1 MQTTQP
7 RPLPQPMANVRQSD
21 FGYYELA
28 EKPTPEVLGEYYA
41 KKYYQQ
47 QIRTHQPSYNDEEL
61 TFRRNKLEQKLRVI
75 RSLRHSPLPA
85 APAFLDIGAGEGFA
99 MQFFASQGWKVTGL
113 DYSAHG
119 CQTHHPE
126 LIDQLITGD
135 LQASVAMLSSQSSHF
150 DFILLDNVLEHLLD
164 PVRLLRSVVPLMADD
179 AVLVIEVPNDFSAF
193 QQHLLE
199 QNKIDRPFWVVAP
212 DHISY
217 FNREG
222 LSRLAQHCGYEERS
236 VSADFPIDLF
246 LFNENTNYVNNRE
259 VGKACHAARV
269 EVENLLHALSPDATV
284 KMYQAMAEL
293 GIGRQVTG
301 YYQLGSA
308 KNNQGESR

>member
-1 MQTTQP
+1 MQTSQT
-7 RPLPQPMANVRQSD
+7 RPLAEPMADVRQSD

-28 EKPTPEVLGEYYA
+28 EKPSPEALGEYYA

-47 QIRTHQPSYNDEEL
+47 QIRTHQSSYKDEEL
-61 TFRRNKLEQKLRVI
+61 TFRRNKLDQKLRVI
-75 RSLRHSPLPA
+75 STLRHTALPA
-85 APAFLDIGAGEGFA
+85 VPAFLDIGAGEGFA
-99 MQFFASQGWKVTGL
+99 MQFFASQGWEVTGL

-119 CQTHHPE
+119 CQTHHPHLME
-126 LIDQLITGD
+126 RLITGD
-135 LQASVAMLSSQSSHF
+135 LQASVDTLAEQNTHF
-150 DFILLDNVLEHLLD
+150 DVILLDNVLEHLLD
-164 PVRLLRSVVPLMADD
+164 PAHLLRSVAPLMNDD

-199 QNKIDRPFWVVAP
+199 QKKIDRPFWVVAP

-217 FNREG
+217 FNRDG
-222 LSRLAQHCGYEERS
+222 LSRLAQDCGYDEAS

-246 LFNENTNYVNNRE
+246 LFNEHTNYVTNGQ
-259 VGKACHAARV
+259 VGKSCHAARV

-293 GIGRQVTG
+293 GIGRQITG
-301 YYQLGSA
+301 YYQRRPA
-308 KNNQGESR
+308 MHHQGESR